1 MSAAP
6 PTEVKKKQKVRRYT
20 FRGHEEE
27 EIYELPQNQLVELF
41 RARIRRRFKRYAL
54 FRTFPCFASFSNS

>member
-6 PTEVKKKQKVRRYT
+6 GQEVKKKQKVRRYT

-27 EIYELPQNQLVELF
+27 EIYEMPQGQLVELF
-41 RARIRRRFKRYAL
+41 RARIRRRFR
-54 FRTFPCFASFSNS
+54 R